1 MRWFLKKVVIFE
13 WLNLY
18 VYKGIG
24 LLKEFSK
31 LLRPYWK
38 QASLSLFF
46 SLATIA
52 SSIGLLGTSAYLLSR
67 AAQQPSIAAL
77 QVSIVG
83 VRFLGISR
91 GVFRYLERLA
101 SHSVNFH
108 LLKEL
113 RVWFYR
119 MIEPRVPAIFATHP
133 SGDLLARSTADID
146 TLENFYHRVVSPP
159 LVAFLMTVGG
169 AVLMGSFSAIL
180 GVTLAI
186 GMTLTGLTVPLIVH
200 FVNRRSGEEFL
211 KARAALH
218 VTLIENLQG
227 MADLL
232 VFGYQ
237 KRALED
243 TERLINRAGV
253 IQSRMNAGIAL
264 ARSLNVWLPGLTLLV
279 ILLQAVDLIGRS
291 RLDAVY
297 LAVLAMITLA
307 SFEAITPMGEAAASF
322 DLCKSAY
329 ERLFSLE
336 KIAIPVKATRMGL
349 KPENVSLVVENLRF
363 RHGADSDELLRGI
376 SFDLPVGK
384 RIGLAG
390 PNGSGKTTLLH
401 LLLRFLEYESGSI
414 RIGNCELREIDV
426 CELRK
431 RITILSQSTYIFSG
445 TLREN
450 LLLGK
455 PGASDETLLAAIEWV
470 ELGDWFRGL
479 PNGLDAWV
487 GEQGVRL
494 SGGERRRLVMARS
507 LLRDADIY
515 LFDEPELYLDPLTA
529 SRINEMLRKIT
540 AGKSVLWVSHCLAD
554 LAPMDEII
562 VLNQG
567 RIYERGSYATL
578 IHQNGLFA
586 QMEKAQ
592 KGYIPDYLE
601 DASGMI

>member
-1 MRWFLKKVVIFE
+1 M
-13 WLNLY
+13 
-18 VYKGIG
+18 
-24 LLKEFSK
+24 LKEFSK
-31 LLRPYWK
+31 LLKPYWK
-38 QASLSLFF
+38 QALLSLFF

-83 VRFLGISR
+83 VRFFGISR

-113 RVWFYR
+113 RVWFYQ

-146 TLENFYHRVVSPP
+146 TLENFYHRVISPP
-159 LVAFLMTVGG
+159 LVAFLITAGG
-169 AVLMGSFSAIL
+169 AVLMGSFSFVL
-180 GVTLAI
+180 GVVLAI
-186 GMTLTGLTVPLIVH
+186 GMALTGLIIPLIVH

-218 VTLIENLQG
+218 VALIENLQG

-237 KRALED
+237 KKTLED
-243 TERLINRAGV
+243 TERLINQAGV
-253 IQSRMNAGIAL
+253 VQSRMNAGIAL

-279 ILLQAVDLIGRS
+279 ILFQAIDLIGQD

-297 LAVLAMITLA
+297 LAVLAMITLT

-329 ERLFSLE
+329 ERLFSL
-336 KIAIPVKATRMGL
+336 KNIAIPVKATRTGL
-349 KPENVSLVVENLRF
+349 KPENASLVVENLRF
-363 RHGADSDELLRGI
+363 RYGTDLDELLRGI
-376 SFDLPVGK
+376 SFDMPAGK
-384 RIGLAG
+384 KIGLVG
-390 PNGSGKTTLLH
+390 PNGAGKTTLLH

-426 CELRK
+426 LELRK
-431 RITILSQSTYIFSG
+431 RMTILSQSTYLFSG

-450 LLLGK
+450 LLLGQ
-455 PGASDETLLAAIEWV
+455 PGASDKTLLAAIEQV
-470 ELGDWFRGL
+470 ELGSWFNGL
-479 PNGLDAWV
+479 PDGLDAWI
-487 GEQGVRL
+487 GEHGVKL

-507 LLRDADIY
+507 LLRDTEIY
-515 LFDEPELYLDPLTA
+515 LLDEPGLYLDPLTA
-529 SRINEMLRKIT
+529 LKINELLRKIT
-540 AGKSVLWVSHCLAD
+540 AGRSVIWVSHCLGD
-554 LAPMDEII
+554 LEPMDEIL

-567 RIYERGSYATL
+567 RIIERGSYAAL

-586 QMEKAQ
+586 QMERAQ
-592 KGYIPDYLE
+592 KSSIPDYLE
-601 DASGMI
+601 DA